1 VLVMAGQQIALT
13 IDKPAAGGR
22 MIARH
27 EGQVVL
33 VSGAI
38 PGERVRVRIERV
50 GKGVAYGATI
60 AVDDASPDR
69 RDPYTDPSCG
79 GCLYAHVAYSRQL
92 TLKAQIIV
100 DACARIGRFT
110 APLDSNVVSS
120 PDDGYR
126 MRARLHVRE
135 GRAGFYREG
144 THVLCDARATRQLL
158 ASSCDAID
166 ALLDRVR
173 PLGARAVHELEVSEN
188 VDASERVIHLMLANG
203 SSRQA
208 FTSMDLPPG
217 TSGLTFGELAHGSSA
232 IVAGG
237 TPFVTDTIVAGQQS
251 VKLRRHVLS
260 FFQGNRFL
268 LNTLVAHVMSAVP
281 PGAAVVDLYAGV
293 GLFAAAAAATRDAR
307 VTAVEGDRM
316 AGADL
321 AANAG
326 HYGGAIEPVHQPVER
341 FVARRHPRPDVVIVD
356 PPRTGVSK
364 EALAGTI
371 ALGAKELVYVSCDV
385 ATFARDGRTLL
396 DAGYTLSRM
405 HALDLF
411 PNTPHVE
418 TVAVFED
425 LRT

>member
-1 VLVMAGQQIALT
+1 VLVIAAGQQLALD

-50 GKGVAYGATI
+50 GKGVAYGATV
-60 AVDDASPDR
+60 AVEDPSPDR

-100 DACARIGRFT
+100 DACARIGRFS
-110 APLDSNVVSS
+110 APLDSSVFSS

-126 MRARLHVRE
+126 MRARLHVRD

-158 ASSCDAID
+158 SASCDAIE
-166 ALLDRVR
+166 ALLDRIGPR
-173 PLGARAVHELEVSEN
+173 DARNVDELEISEN
-188 VDASERVIHLMLANG
+188 VDGSERVIHLALSPGAALKSIALPRG
-203 SSRQA
+203 TTGVTLGEPAQSR
-208 FTSMDLPPG
+208 S
-217 TSGLTFGELAHGSSA
+217 LT
-232 IVAGG
+232 VAGG
-237 TPFVTDTIVAGQQS
+237 TPFVTDTVVVDQQS
-251 VKLRRHVLS
+251 VRLRRHVLA

-268 LNTLVAHVMSAVP
+268 LNALVARVMSEVP
-281 PGAAVVDLYAGV
+281 REAALVDLYAGV
-293 GLFAAAAAATRDAR
+293 GLFATAAAAIRNAR
-307 VTAVEGDRM
+307 VTAVEGDRI

-321 AANAG
+321 AENAG
-326 HYGGAIEPVHQPVER
+326 HYGGAIEAVHQPIES
-341 FVARRHPRPDVVIVD
+341 FVARRHARPDVVIVD
-356 PPRTGVSK
+356 PPRTGLSK
-364 EALAGTI
+364 TALAGTI
-371 ALGAKELVYVSCDV
+371 ALGAKAIIYVSCDA
-385 ATFARDGRTLL
+385 ATFARDGRTLV
-396 DAGYTLSRM
+396 DAGYTLTRM
-405 HALDLF
+405 QAFDLF

-418 TVAVFED
+418 TVAVFD
-425 LRT
+425 GPKT

>member
-1 VLVMAGQQIALT
+1 MIAAGQQIALD

-22 MIARH
+22 MIARY

-50 GKGVAYGATI
+50 GKSVAYGATV
-60 AVDDASPDR
+60 AVEDPSPDR
-69 RDPYTDPSCG
+69 RDPYTDPFCG

-110 APLDSNVVSS
+110 APLDPSVVSS

-158 ASSCDAID
+158 SSSFDAIE

-173 PLGARAVHELEVSEN
+173 SLGARTVQELELAEN
-188 VDASERVIHLMLANG
+188 VDGSERVIHLALSEGA
-203 SSRQA
+203 RRPA
-208 FTSMDLPPG
+208 FKSMELPPG
-217 TSGLTFGELAHGSSA
+217 TTGVTLGEPAQSTSLT
-232 IVAGG
+232 VAGG
-237 TPFVTDTIVAGQQS
+237 TPFVTDTIVVDQQS
-251 VKLRRHVLS
+251 VRLRRHVLA

-268 LNTLVAHVMSAVP
+268 LNTLVARVMSAVP
-281 PGAAVVDLYAGV
+281 RGAALIDLYAGV

-307 VTAVEGDRM
+307 VTAVEGDRI

-326 HYGGAIEPVHQPVER
+326 RYGGAIEAVHQPVES
-341 FVARRHPRPDVVIVD
+341 FVARRRARPDVLIVD
-356 PPRTGVSK
+356 PPRTGASK
-364 EALAGTI
+364 AALAGTI
-371 ALGAKELVYVSCDV
+371 ALGARAIVYVSCDA
-385 ATFARDGRTLL
+385 ATFARDARKLL
-396 DAGYTLSRM
+396 DAGYTLTRM
-405 HALDLF
+405 QAFDLF

-418 TVAVFED
+418 TVGVFED
-425 LRT
+425 LRI